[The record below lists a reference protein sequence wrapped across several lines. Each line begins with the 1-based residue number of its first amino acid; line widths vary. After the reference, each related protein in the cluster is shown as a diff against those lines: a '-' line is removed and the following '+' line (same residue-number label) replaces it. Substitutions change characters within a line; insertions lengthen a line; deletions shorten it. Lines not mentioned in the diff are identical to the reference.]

1 MGGPRP
7 SRCDHYDHS
16 RSCAT
21 DESQT
26 PRHKAPCR
34 NGPVVVSYSYGS
46 LFAMYA
52 ILIDVSSETQVSMAK
67 NWGGDWTSTK
77 LKILENYLDSYTTA
91 LKRKKF
97 SLIYIDAFAGTGTVP
112 IRDTDDDFRRF
123 VAGSAQ
129 RAIDIANKRFDKLV
143 FVDKDDHAC
152 QSLEELK
159 RRHPHREIFVRKGDA
174 NSYLKQLRLPWNWR
188 GVLFI
193 DPYAT
198 QFEWA
203 TLKHIEQL
211 QALDTWILFPTMA
224 VQRVLLTQYRGT
236 FPAPLRSVLD
246 RVYGD
251 ESWKDLYQEDPQ
263 GNLFPDDAIRM
274 QRETGVQGLV
284 DLYKRKLC
292 KLFGSRFLD
301 KSATLKN
308 TRDNAIFEF
317 LFCVGHKK
325 GIDTAQRIARHLLKD
340 L

>member
-1 MGGPRP
+1 
-7 SRCDHYDHS
+7 
-16 RSCAT
+16 
-21 DESQT
+21 
-26 PRHKAPCR
+26 
-34 NGPVVVSYSYGS
+34 
-46 LFAMYA
+46 MYA

-159 RRHPHREIFVRKGDA
+159 RRHPHREIFRSKRGCELVSQAVEAALELARGAFHRSICHAVRMGYTEAHRTIAGSRHMDP
-174 NSYLKQLRLPWNWR
+174 LP
-188 GVLFI
+188 
-193 DPYAT
+193 
-198 QFEWA
+198 
-203 TLKHIEQL
+203 HH
-211 QALDTWILFPTMA
+211 A

-251 ESWKDLYQEDPQ
+251 ESGRICIRRTHKAICFRMTQSGCNARPESKVWSTFTSVSSVNYSDP
-263 GNLFPDDAIRM
+263 A
-274 QRETGVQGLV
+274 
-284 DLYKRKLC
+284 
-292 KLFGSRFLD
+292 FL
-301 KSATLKN
+301 
-308 TRDNAIFEF
+308 TR
-317 LFCVGHKK
+317 VPP
-325 GIDTAQRIARHLLKD
+325 
-340 L
+340 